1 MLERGTGLN
10 QSCPSKAGLPSALS
24 LLSLSHDACAGL
36 AARMST
42 QMRREREEQRRL
54 QEEEADFERVMSLNL
69 GPMNSLDGEQ
79 EVRMAHLPWDAI
91 AHHLDAKAILTPCHA
106 LSYHY
111 HAMLWAAALLDI
123 AAEDGS

>member
-1 MLERGTGLN
+1 MLERGPWLSPLCCSRL
-10 QSCPSKAGLPSALS
+10 QLQSALS
-24 LLSLSHDACAGL
+24 LLSLSRAACAGL

-79 EVRMAHLPWDAI
+79 EVSLDYPPWNAI
-91 AHHLDAKAILTPCHA
+91 AHHTDEGLHHTPCCASPHRSTPWPA
-106 LSYHY
+106 S
-111 HAMLWAAALLDI
+111 LWGI
-123 AAEDGS
+123 AAECGC

>member
-1 MLERGTGLN
+1 MSHDE
-10 QSCPSKAGLPSALS
+10 QQIALPAVP
-24 LLSLSHDACAGL
+24 LSHGACAGL

-79 EVRMAHLPWDAI
+79 EVWPAHYSEMQ
-91 AHHLDAKAILTPCHA
+91 HLDEALDDSSCYVLPYSNSCHDLA
-106 LSYHY
+106 CFLV
-111 HAMLWAAALLDI
+111 
-123 AAEDGS
+123 GRFCRG